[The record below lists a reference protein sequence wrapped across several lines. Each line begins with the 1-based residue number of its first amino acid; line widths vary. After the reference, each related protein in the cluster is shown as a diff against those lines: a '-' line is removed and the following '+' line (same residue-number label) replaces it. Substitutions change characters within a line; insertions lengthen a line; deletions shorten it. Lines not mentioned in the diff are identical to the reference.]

1 MSQSLRFDLELIM
14 GLVCFRDTSFLAS
27 LLLDWEMNM
36 SGLNLIFLA
45 LGDFF
50 FFFFLLRSSKGY
62 QKNEPK
68 DERSFLIMVI
78 YA

>member
-1 MSQSLRFDLELIM
+1 M

-50 FFFFLLRSSKGY
+50 FFFFYFEAVR
-62 QKNEPK
+62 
-68 DERSFLIMVI
+68 VI
-78 YA
+78 KKMNQRMREAF

>member
-50 FFFFLLRSSKGY
+50 FFFFTSK
-62 QKNEPK
+62 Q
-68 DERSFLIMVI
+68 
-78 YA
+78 